1 MYEGNIEMEVMRRVA
16 EAKLIMEK
24 NLQEEYD
31 RKYEVAVSELQ
42 MKEVIPYNVHVNY

>member
-1 MYEGNIEMEVMRRVA
+1 MEVMRRVA

-31 RKYEVAVSELQ
+31 RKYEVAISELQ
-42 MKEVIPYNVHVNY
+42 IKEVIPYHAYNC